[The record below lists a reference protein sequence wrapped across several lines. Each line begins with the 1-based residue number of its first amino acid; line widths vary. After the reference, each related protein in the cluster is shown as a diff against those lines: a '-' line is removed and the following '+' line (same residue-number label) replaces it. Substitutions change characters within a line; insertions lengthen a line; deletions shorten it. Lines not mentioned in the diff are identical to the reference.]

1 MWMFN
6 GYGMGAAG
14 WLLMALFWIALVAL
28 VVFAVVRLFPRTEPT
43 PAQRE
48 QPEEPR
54 ESREEPREILE
65 RRLASGDIDVDT
77 YEQLSSKLGPSPTA
91 GRG

>member
-14 WLLMALFWIALVAL
+14 WLLMAVFWIALIAL
-28 VVFAVVRLFPRTEPT
+28 VVFAVVRLFPARAEAG
-43 PAQRE
+43 PA
-48 QPEEPR
+48 PR
-54 ESREEPREILE
+54 EPDEDPREILK
-65 RRLASGDIDVDT
+65 RRLANGEIDVDT
-77 YEQLSSKLGPSPTA
+77 YEQLSAKVGPTST

>member
-14 WLLMALFWIALVAL
+14 WLLMAVFWIALIAL

-43 PAQRE
+43 P
-48 QPEEPR
+48 EPR
-54 ESREEPREILE
+54 EPRGEPREILKC
-65 RRLASGDIDVDT
+65 RLASGEIDVDT
-77 YEQLSSKLGPSPTA
+77 YEQLSSKLGPPSTA
-91 GRG
+91 TRG

>member
-28 VVFAVVRLFPRTEPT
+28 VVFAVMRMFPRTEPT
-43 PAQRE
+43 T
-48 QPEEPR
+48 EPR
-54 ESREEPREILE
+54 ERAEEPREILK
-65 RRLASGDIDVDT
+65 RRLASGEIDVDT
-77 YEQLSSKLGPSPTA
+77 YEQLSAKVGPSSPS

>member
-6 GYGMGAAG
+6 DYGMGAGG

-43 PAQRE
+43 A
-48 QPEEPR
+48 EPHER
-54 ESREEPREILE
+54 LEDPREILK
-65 RRLASGDIDVDT
+65 RRLASGEIDVES
-77 YEQLSSKLGPSPTA
+77 YEQLSAKVGPASPS

>member
-1 MWMFN
+1 MWMLN

-28 VVFAVVRLFPRTEPT
+28 VVFAVMRMFPRTEPT
-43 PAQRE
+43 P
-48 QPEEPR
+48 
-54 ESREEPREILE
+54 ESRERPEEPREILK
-65 RRLASGDIDVDT
+65 RRLASGEIDVDT

>member
-14 WLLMALFWIALVAL
+14 WLLMAVFWIALIAL

-43 PAQRE
+43 PTPRE

-54 ESREEPREILE
+54 EILR
-65 RRLASGDIDVDT
+65 RRLASGEIDVDT
-77 YEQLSSKLGPSPTA
+77 YEQLSSKVGPSSTA
-91 GRG
+91 TRG

>member
-1 MWMFN
+1 MWMFS

-14 WLLMALFWIALVAL
+14 WLLMAVFWIALMAL
-28 VVFAVVRLFPRTEPT
+28 VVFAVVRLLPRTEPT
-43 PAQRE
+43 PTPRE

-54 ESREEPREILE
+54 EILK
-65 RRLASGDIDVDT
+65 RRLASGEIDVDT

-91 GRG
+91 

>member
-28 VVFAVVRLFPRTEPT
+28 AVLAVMRMFPRTEP
-43 PAQRE
+43 RE
-48 QPEEPR
+48 R
-54 ESREEPREILE
+54 AEEPREILK
-65 RRLASGDIDVDT
+65 RRLASGEIDVDT
-77 YEQLSSKLGPSPTA
+77 YEQLSAKVGPSSLS

>member
-28 VVFAVVRLFPRTEPT
+28 VVFAVMRMFPRTEPAT
-43 PAQRE
+43 
-48 QPEEPR
+48 EPR
-54 ESREEPREILE
+54 ERAEDPRESLK
-65 RRLASGDIDVDT
+65 RRLASGEIDIDT
-77 YEQLSSKLGPSPTA
+77 YEQLSAKVGPGSPS

>member
-14 WLLMALFWIALVAL
+14 WLLMALFWIAVIAL
-28 VVFAVVRLFPRTEPT
+28 VVFAVVRLFPARAEAG
-43 PAQRE
+43 PA
-48 QPEEPR
+48 PR
-54 ESREEPREILE
+54 ERVEDPREILK
-65 RRLASGDIDVDT
+65 RRLANGEIDVDT
-77 YEQLSSKLGPSPTA
+77 DERLSARVGPTSPL

>member
-1 MWMFN
+1 MWMLN

-14 WLLMALFWIALVAL
+14 WLLMMLFWIALIAL

-43 PAQRE
+43 PTPRE

-54 ESREEPREILE
+54 EILR
-65 RRLASGDIDVDT
+65 RRLASGEIDVDT
-77 YEQLSSKLGPSPTA
+77 YEQLSSKLEPPSPA
-91 GRG
+91 ARG

>member
-14 WLLMALFWIALVAL
+14 WLLTALFWIALLAL
-28 VVFAVVRLFPRTEPT
+28 VVFAVLRLFPRAEPN
-43 PAQRE
+43 AS
-48 QPEEPR
+48 
-54 ESREEPREILE
+54 SRERAEDPGEILK
-65 RRLASGDIDVDT
+65 RRLASGEIDVDT
-77 YEQLSSKLGPSPTA
+77 YQQLSAKVGPSSPS

>member
-1 MWMFN
+1 MSMFS
-6 GYGMGAAG
+6 GYGIGAAG
-14 WLLMALFWIALVAL
+14 RLLMALFWIALLAL

-43 PAQRE
+43 PTPRE

-54 ESREEPREILE
+54 EILK
-65 RRLASGDIDVDT
+65 RRLASGEIDVDT
-77 YEQLSSKLGPSPTA
+77 YEQLSSKLGPPAMA

>member
-1 MWMFN
+1 MWMLN

-43 PAQRE
+43 PSTGERV
-48 QPEEPR
+48 
-54 ESREEPREILE
+54 EEPREILK
-65 RRLASGDIDVDT
+65 RRLASGEIDVDT
-77 YEQLSSKLGPSPTA
+77 YEQLSEKIGSPSPS
-91 GRG
+91 GKG